1 MFHKIRSRLL
11 FSYLIVLASVLVI
24 FATAVRLVF
33 TRSLKRQLIEELTA
47 LAQSAAANA
56 ELEQG
61 NFLINDDFLAK
72 DLKASNQGLQWFD
85 SRGKLV
91 AQQGKTVLNLPLI
104 QKNNV
109 QIQSGAIPVEG
120 VTLPI
125 ISSDDKHLIGY
136 VRASE
141 SLEEVE
147 KNLQRLDWGLG
158 SGIFVALAL
167 SGVGGVWLTRKAM
180 QPIERSFQQLK
191 QFTADASHELRSPLM
206 AIKSNAAVALKYSEG
221 MRDSDVEKFQAIASA
236 TNQMT
241 RLTEDLLLLARTDK
255 VTSYEWVSLNLAVIL
270 DDLVQLYQPQAEAK
284 QIHLYIDAKN
294 RGYTEH
300 LYIRGNSILLRRLF
314 TNLIENGLY
323 YTPEG
328 GRVEIKTSRE
338 GSHLYISVQ
347 DTGVGI
353 APEHIEQ
360 VFERFWRAEQSRSY
374 WNGGTGLGLAI
385 AQAIAQN
392 HGGLITVTSSLGVG
406 SCFRVLLP
414 TSLRSN

>member
-61 NFLINDDFLAK
+61 SFLINDDFLAK

-91 AQQGKTVLNLPLI
+91 AQQGKIALNLPLI

-109 QIQSGAIPVEG
+109 QIQSGAIPIEG

-314 TNLIENGLY
+314 TNLIENGLH

-328 GRVEIKTSRE
+328 GRVEIKTIRE